1 MDRTSLHLA
10 PKSFLLETAQFYTDI
25 YMRRVFLSSVLPF
38 KPDVVLFLGD
48 YFDGG
53 LVLSDEE

>member
-1 MDRTSLHLA
+1 MDKTSLHLA
-10 PKSFLLETAQFYTDI
+10 PKSLILEIAQFYTDI
-25 YMRRVFLSSVLPF
+25 FIRRAFLASVMPL

-53 LVLSDEE
+53 LILSDEE

>member
-1 MDRTSLHLA
+1 MDKTSLHLA
-10 PKSFLLETAQFYTDI
+10 PKSLILEIAQFYTDI
-25 YMRRVFLSSVLPF
+25 FIRRAFLASVMPL

-53 LVLSDEE
+53 ADSF

>member
-10 PKSFLLETAQFYTDI
+10 PKSFLFEAAQFYTDI
-25 YMRRVFLSSVLPF
+25 FMRRVFLSSVLPL

-53 LVLSDEE
+53 LILSNEE

>member
-1 MDRTSLHLA
+1 MDKTSIGLS
-10 PKSFLLETAQFYTDI
+10 PKSFLLETVMFYTDL
-25 YMRRVFLSSVLPF
+25 YMRRAFFASILPF

-53 LVLSDEE
+53 AFLSDEE